1 MKTERLREIIH
12 IVEEADV
19 DVLHIEENGFK
30 LYYEKNGAQPT
41 MHQPSDHFK
50 AKEAVHEEEHPS
62 EEKSTHIESDDK
74 REEIVSPMIGTF
86 FSRPEPGADPYVQV
100 GSTVTAG
107 DTVCVLEAMKLM
119 NEITASTTGEIVD
132 MLVSDGDVIE
142 YGQPLFTVRVG
153 E

>member
-30 LYYEKNGAQPT
+30 LYYEKNGVQPT
-41 MHQPSDHFK
+41 VNQTSDHFK
-50 AKEAVHEEEHPS
+50 AEEAVHGETQPS
-62 EEKSTHIESDDK
+62 EEKSAHTENDDK

-86 FSRPEPGADPYVQV
+86 YSRPEPGVDPYVQV

-119 NEITASTTGEIVD
+119 NEITASATGEIVE

>member
-1 MKTERLREIIH
+1 VKTDRLRELIH
-12 IVEEADV
+12 IVEEADI

-30 LYYEKNGAQPT
+30 LYYEKNSVQPIV
-41 MHQPSDHFK
+41 HRDNDSFV
-50 AKEAVHEEEHPS
+50 KEAVHEEQQPF
-62 EEKSTHIESDDK
+62 EEVSAHTEKEDQL
-74 REEIVSPMIGTF
+74 EEIVSPMIGTF
-86 FSRPEPGADPYVQV
+86 YARPEPGVDPYVQV
-100 GSTVTAG
+100 GSTVTEG

-119 NEITASTTGEIVD
+119 NEITSTVTGEIVD